1 MADGDTS
8 LDSNTDDQERNIL
21 ILYAT
26 ETGNALDVAEQIAR
40 EAKRRLFTVRLS
52 SVDVYPLEELVHEA
66 LIVFVVSTTGSGVE
80 PRSMTPMWSMLLR
93 ADLPSD
99 ILEDLHFAVFG
110 LGDSA
115 YEKFCWAAKK
125 LSRRLL
131 SLSAQEVCARGEGDE
146 QHPLGAEG
154 ALDVW
159 MPLVFSAL
167 EALLP
172 PPLDGT
178 IEDPDV
184 LPPPRIS
191 ITTSGKTLDC
201 VDDPLHGFNDY
212 HLATVRRNDRIT
224 AKDWF
229 QDVRHIELDLEDEV
243 INDRITAKD
252 WFQDVRHI
260 ELDLEDEVIY
270 SPGDVAVIHPI
281 QPSSDVDSFL
291 GNTGWSDAADEE
303 IYLSP
308 VELSVIHPIQPS
320 SDVDSFLGNTGWSDT
335 ADEEIY
341 LSPVEQFW
349 SIPESIPR
357 RTTFR
362 QLFARSLDINA
373 VPRRSFFRVLRH
385 FATNEMEK
393 EKLSEFCTTQG
404 ADELYEYVTRVRRT
418 ICEVIAEFRSLKI
431 PKEYIFDLFPL
442 LRPRQFSI
450 ASSSLVHRK
459 QVHLCV
465 AIVRYRTKLKIPRR
479 GVCSTYLA
487 GLTPGDTL
495 RIKIQKGFLSQPRSP
510 ETPIVCVGPG
520 TGIAPMRALIEQ
532 RIHEGSANNTL
543 YFGCRSE
550 SKDHHYGSEWLTLAE
565 SGKLTYRT
573 AFSRDGPEG
582 VKRVYVQDRMR
593 DDAERLWD
601 LLGRRGGW
609 LYISGS
615 SNKMPAAV
623 KDAVA
628 FAAKEAGGLSED
640 DAKGFV
646 KRMQDEGRLFE
657 ECWS

>member
-131 SLSAQEVCARGEGDE
+131 SLGAQEVCARGEGDE
-146 QHPLGAEG
+146 QHLLGAEG

-172 PPLDGT
+172 LPLDGT

-243 INDRITAKD
+243 I
-252 WFQDVRHI
+252 
-260 ELDLEDEVIY
+260 Y

-291 GNTGWSDAADEE
+291 GNTGW
-303 IYLSP
+303 
-308 VELSVIHPIQPS
+308 
-320 SDVDSFLGNTGWSDT
+320 TDT

-418 ICEVIAEFRSLKI
+418 IREVIAEFRSLKI

-487 GLTPGDTL
+487 GLNPGDTL
-495 RIKIQKGFLSQPRSP
+495 RIKIQKGFLSQPRNP

-550 SKDHHYGSEWLTLAE
+550 SKDHYYGSEWLTLAE

-628 FAAKEAGGLSED
+628 FAAKEAGGLSEA

>member
-8 LDSNTDDQERNIL
+8 LDSNTDDQERDIL

-40 EAKRRLFTVRLS
+40 EARRRLFTVRLS
-52 SVDVYPLEELVHEA
+52 SVDVYPLEELVHET
-66 LIVFVVSTTGSGVE
+66 LIIFVVSTTGSGVE
-80 PRSMTPMWSMLLR
+80 PRSMTPMWNMLLR

-131 SLSAQEVCARGEGDE
+131 SLGAQEVCARGEGDE

-159 MPLVFSAL
+159 IPQVFSAL

-191 ITTSGKTLDC
+191 ITTSEKTLGS
-201 VDDPLHGFNDY
+201 VDDPLAGFNDY
-212 HLATVRRNDRIT
+212 HVATVRRNDRIT
-224 AKDWF
+224 SADWF
-229 QDVRHIELDLEDEV
+229 QDVRHIELDLED
-243 INDRITAKD
+243 D
-252 WFQDVRHI
+252 
-260 ELDLEDEVIY
+260 VIY

-291 GNTGWSDAADEE
+291 
-303 IYLSP
+303 
-308 VELSVIHPIQPS
+308 S
-320 SDVDSFLGNTGWSDT
+320 SMGWSDT
-335 ADEEIY
+335 VDEDIY

-349 SIPESIPR
+349 SIPKTIPR
-357 RTTFR
+357 RTTLR
-362 QLFARSLDINA
+362 QLFTRHLDINA
-373 VPRRSFFRVLRH
+373 VPRRSFFKVLRH
-385 FATNEMEK
+385 FAANEMEK

-418 ICEVIAEFRSLKI
+418 IREVIAEFRSLKI

-487 GLTPGDTL
+487 GLDPGDTL
-495 RIKIQKGFLSQPRSP
+495 RIKIQKGFLSQPRNP

-532 RIHEGSANNTL
+532 RIHEDSANNTL

-565 SGKLTYRT
+565 SGKLIYRT

-593 DDAERLWD
+593 EDAERLWD

-628 FAAKEAGGLSED
+628 FAAQEAGGLSED

-646 KRMQDEGRLFE
+646 KRMQDEGRIFE

>member
-26 ETGNALDVAEQIAR
+26 ETGNALDVAEQVTR
-40 EAKRRLFTVRLS
+40 EARRRLFTVRLS
-52 SVDVYPLEELVHEA
+52 SVDVYPLEELVHET
-66 LIVFVVSTTGSGVE
+66 LVIFIVSTTGSGVE
-80 PRSMTPMWSMLLR
+80 PRSMTPMWNMLLR

-125 LSRRLL
+125 LSRRVL
-131 SLSAQEVCARGEGDE
+131 SLGAQEICARGEGDE

-159 MPLVFSAL
+159 MPQVFSAL
-167 EALLP
+167 EILLP

-178 IEDPDV
+178 IEEPDV

-201 VDDPLHGFNDY
+201 VDDPLAGFDDY
-212 HLATVRRNDRIT
+212 HLATVRRNNRIT

-229 QDVRHIELDLEDEV
+229 QDVRHIELDLEDE
-243 INDRITAKD
+243 I
-252 WFQDVRHI
+252 
-260 ELDLEDEVIY
+260 IY
-270 SPGDVAVIHPI
+270 SPGDVAVIHPT

-291 GNTGWSDAADEE
+291 SSMGWSDTVDEE
-303 IYLSP
+303 IYLLP
-308 VELSVIHPIQPS
+308 VER
-320 SDVDSFLGNTGWSDT
+320 
-335 ADEEIY
+335 
-341 LSPVEQFW
+341 FW
-349 SIPESIPR
+349 SIPETIPR
-357 RTTFR
+357 RTTLR
-362 QLFARSLDINA
+362 RLFTRHLDINA
-373 VPRRSFFRVLRH
+373 VPRRSFFKVLRH

-418 ICEVIAEFRSLKI
+418 IREVIAEFRSLKI

-450 ASSSLVHRK
+450 ASSSLIHRK

-465 AIVRYRTKLKIPRR
+465 AIVRYRSKLKIPRR

-487 GLTPGDTL
+487 GLNPGDTL

-565 SGKLTYRT
+565 CGKLTYRT
-573 AFSRDGPEG
+573 AFSRDSPEG
-582 VKRVYVQDRMR
+582 AKRVYVQDRMR
-593 DDAERLWD
+593 EDAERLWD

-628 FAAKEAGGLSED
+628 FAAQEAGGLSGD

>member
-40 EAKRRLFTVRLS
+40 EARRRLFTVRLS
-52 SVDVYPLEELVHEA
+52 SAEVYPLEELVHET
-66 LIVFVVSTTGSGVE
+66 LVIFVVSTTGSGVE
-80 PRSMTPMWSMLLR
+80 PRSMTPMWNMLLR

-131 SLSAQEVCARGEGDE
+131 SLGAQEICARGEGDE

-159 MPLVFSAL
+159 IPQVFSAL

-178 IEDPDV
+178 TEDPDV
-184 LPPPRIS
+184 QPPPRIF
-191 ITTSGKTLDC
+191 ITTSGKTLGS
-201 VDDPLHGFNDY
+201 VDDPLVGLNDY
-212 HLATVRRNDRIT
+212 HVATVRRNDRIT
-224 AKDWF
+224 SADWF
-229 QDVRHIELDLEDEV
+229 QDVRHIELDLEDD
-243 INDRITAKD
+243 I
-252 WFQDVRHI
+252 
-260 ELDLEDEVIY
+260 IY

-281 QPSSDVDSFL
+281 QLSSDVDSFL
-291 GNTGWSDAADEE
+291 SSMGWSDTVDEE

-308 VELSVIHPIQPS
+308 VER
-320 SDVDSFLGNTGWSDT
+320 
-335 ADEEIY
+335 
-341 LSPVEQFW
+341 FW
-349 SIPESIPR
+349 SIPETIPR
-357 RTTFR
+357 RTTLG
-362 QLFARSLDINA
+362 QLFTRHLDINA
-373 VPRRSFFRVLRH
+373 VPRRSFFKVLRH

-418 ICEVIAEFRSLKI
+418 VREVIAEFRSLKI
-431 PKEYIFDLFPL
+431 PKEYIFDLFPP

-487 GLTPGDTL
+487 GLNPGDTL

-532 RIHEGSANNTL
+532 RVHEGSAYNSL

-550 SKDHHYGSEWLTLAE
+550 SKDHHYGSEWLALAE

-582 VKRVYVQDRMR
+582 AKRVYVQDRMR
-593 DDAERLWD
+593 EDAERLWD
-601 LLGRRGGW
+601 LLGRRGGC

-615 SNKMPAAV
+615 SNKMPASV
-623 KDAVA
+623 KDAIA

-646 KRMQDEGRLFE
+646 KRMQDESRLFE